1 MNLKEFTETVDHTAQ
16 QMNREQLQL
25 LVHSIARK
33 VPEENRRD
41 FTKLLEDVQVSNTL
55 KGDGKLKIDI
65 KKVDGIEIH
74 KEMKRLEK
82 LFGKIES
89 GETSLQANGYG
100 DYSSGYG
107 EGDWVWEYDEADE
120 IWRIYEDACRLLIRC
135 VNDGFYHEAVELFDI
150 MMKSEVTVENDWE
163 DFSMGLKE
171 LRDEKLISVNLE
183 NLALYVLYAAY
194 QDAAPKERARK
205 LYDYFSIS
213 FFKKVSLEN
222 MLGLGKDELESLSQ
236 FWDAWIGLLI
246 ERQGDT
252 ERRLLEEAVIYQ
264 RGEEELLSVARL
276 ACEKHPSLYLRTLQS
291 LEQLH
296 DSRRLLEIGKEALE
310 NVNEKYVLRSEIA
323 LKTAEA
329 AINLGNEEEAK
340 VFWLEAFK
348 SNTTPVNCLRLMV
361 TTKAQDSCR
370 KTMRE
375 IVARSKSCGP
385 REYHS
390 VEELTENFVETYNK
404 NILRFLDGDFE
415 FVMNKCR
422 QIKESLGWSST
433 FMKCG
438 LALLLLLLLKDD
450 NLKQGCKSMAGNTRY
465 YMNFGAGTYFK
476 GTRHAQ
482 EYGKNQT
489 VSPDELEIFWQCF
502 TSWKSEFPVT
512 DERATQYLTELEKII
527 DKRVRA
533 IVSGQYRAHY
543 SSVAALAAALG
554 EVKESRG
561 ERFAKEEILQR
572 YRDAFPRHSSF
583 RSALKEYGLKDTR
596 KK

>member
-1 MNLKEFTETVDHTAQ
+1 M
-16 QMNREQLQL
+16 
-25 LVHSIARK
+25 
-33 VPEENRRD
+33 
-41 FTKLLEDVQVSNTL
+41 
-55 KGDGKLKIDI
+55 
-65 KKVDGIEIH
+65 
-74 KEMKRLEK
+74 
-82 LFGKIES
+82 
-89 GETSLQANGYG
+89 
-100 DYSSGYG
+100 
-107 EGDWVWEYDEADE
+107 
-120 IWRIYEDACRLLIRC
+120 
-135 VNDGFYHEAVELFDI
+135 
-150 MMKSEVTVENDWE
+150 
-163 DFSMGLKE
+163 
-171 LRDEKLISVNLE
+171 
-183 NLALYVLYAAY
+183 
-194 QDAAPKERARK
+194 
-205 LYDYFSIS
+205 
-213 FFKKVSLEN
+213 
-222 MLGLGKDELESLSQ
+222 
-236 FWDAWIGLLI
+236 
-246 ERQGDT
+246 
-252 ERRLLEEAVIYQ
+252 
-264 RGEEELLSVARL
+264 
-276 ACEKHPSLYLRTLQS
+276 
-291 LEQLH
+291 
-296 DSRRLLEIGKEALE
+296 
-310 NVNEKYVLRSEIA
+310 
-323 LKTAEA
+323 
-329 AINLGNEEEAK
+329 
-340 VFWLEAFK
+340 LEAFK